1 MQSIDKKTSYYL
13 PKNLNELLAYKK
25 KYPEAVIFSGG
36 TAIVLKNK
44 TRKMI
49 MPYELIYTGYV
60 EELHKMKK
68 TERYLEIG
76 AAVVINRIIDKGKK
90 VIPEILIKAL
100 ESINPPN
107 FRNLVTLGGLIC
119 RPDIRNS
126 VFSVL
131 SILDAKLELRSQ
143 NSSRWIGINQLFT
156 DNTITIADNE
166 ILCRIRIILKD
177 YTGSF
182 YREVENFHLKEG
194 KRIIFSALIN
204 SPKGSISYVK
214 FVLSISTAEII
225 RDREIESELL
235 GLTIPLNNRIIEMT
249 TEHFSDRLK
258 NKYNHLSDYQRY
270 IVMNL
275 FKWFLT
281 EINYNY

>member
-119 RPDIRNS
+119 RPVIRNS

-156 DNTITIADNE
+156 DNAITIADNE
-166 ILCRIRIILKD
+166 ILCRIRIVLKD

-235 GLTIPLNNRIIEMT
+235 GLTLPLNNRIIAMT

-275 FKWFLT
+275 FKWFLK